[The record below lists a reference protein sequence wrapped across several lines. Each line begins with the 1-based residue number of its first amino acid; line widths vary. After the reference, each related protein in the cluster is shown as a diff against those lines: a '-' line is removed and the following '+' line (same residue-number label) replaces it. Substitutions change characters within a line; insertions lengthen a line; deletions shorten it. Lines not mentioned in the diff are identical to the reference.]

1 MNKEELEKDYR
12 RTEEEIKTL
21 KLNQFLYEKEIERI
35 EKEAD
40 EKYKRLSEISKRID
54 KLTGWEV

>member
-40 EKYKRLSEISKRID
+40 GKYKRLSEISKRID